1 VELASIATENGKPIE
16 LSCVYP
22 FEFYFGTLTFLISVL
37 LRYPYTFN
45 FKNLIIFLF
54 SFHFQWHSSTI
65 LSERH
70 FGDGNGEGNGFVN
83 GNDDGKCEP
92 SAAKWRRHG

>member
-1 VELASIATENGKPIE
+1 LTCNCFVELASIPTENGKPIE
-16 LSCVYP
+16 T
-22 FEFYFGTLTFLISVL
+22 ERHFGTLLISVL
-37 LRYPYTFN
+37 LRFSFIFK
-45 FKNLIIFLF
+45 FKNLIIFVF